1 MERFGLQ
8 FLLVI
13 LLATLV
19 LVFFIFQPFLIA
31 LIMAAVFAVVLSP
44 VYEFIKSHMRRW
56 PSSAALITVLATFI
70 LILVPLATV
79 GTQIGI
85 EASNLYV
92 SLTEGDARGSVTALV
107 SQLESR
113 VVSYV
118 PMARGTT
125 EDIAS
130 HISEYS
136 ESGLRWLLQN
146 LGAAFSGIASFI
158 VSFFIFVIALYYFLR
173 DGAVLKEKLIELSP
187 LKDSDDRSV
196 ARRLELAV
204 NSVIKGTLSI
214 ALLQG
219 LLSSIGFLVFGVP
232 NSALWGTVA
241 AIAALIPGVGTA
253 LIFVPAVMYLGV
265 VGSTIAAIGLTIWG
279 VIVVGGVDNI
289 VRPYLIGSG
298 TRLHPLPVLLSV
310 LGGITFFG
318 PVGIFLGPLSIA
330 LFFALLSIYSDSRHY
345 DQQEEH

>member
-8 FLLVI
+8 FLVVI
-13 LLATLV
+13 LLATLA

-31 LIMAAVFAVVLSP
+31 LIMAAVFAVVLNP
-44 VYEFIKSHMRRW
+44 VYEAVKRYMHRW
-56 PSSAALITVLATFI
+56 PSTAALITVTATFI
-70 LILVPLATV
+70 LLLVPLATL
-79 GTQIGI
+79 GTQIGK

-107 SQLESR
+107 SQLESQL
-113 VVSYV
+113 VSFV
-118 PMARGTT
+118 PAARGTT
-125 EDIAS
+125 EKISS

-136 ESGLRWLLQN
+136 EAALRWLLQN
-146 LGAAFSGIASFI
+146 MGAAFSGIASFI
-158 VSFFIFVIALYYFLR
+158 VSFFIFVVALYYLLR
-173 DGAVLKEKLIELSP
+173 DGSALKERLIELSP

-196 ARRLELAV
+196 VARLELAV

-219 LLSSIGFLVFGVP
+219 FLAAIGFWLFGVP

-253 LIFVPAVMYLGV
+253 LIFIPAVIYLGIF
-265 VGSTIAAIGLTIWG
+265 GNTFGAIGLTIWG

-298 TRLHPLPVLLSV
+298 TSLHPLPVLLSV

-345 DQQEEH
+345 HQ